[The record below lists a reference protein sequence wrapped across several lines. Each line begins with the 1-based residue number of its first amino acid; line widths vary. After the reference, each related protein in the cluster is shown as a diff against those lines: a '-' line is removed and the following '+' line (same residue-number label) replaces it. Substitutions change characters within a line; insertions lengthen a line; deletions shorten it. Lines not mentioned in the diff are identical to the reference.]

1 MLGKAASN
9 GLMIPTALLFYP
21 VKVDEKLLL

>member
-9 GLMIPTALLFYP
+9 GLMIPTIQLFYP
-21 VKVDEKLLL
+21 MKVDEELLL